1 MKGFGGCFALEL
13 STEAAAKALPGALKL
28 FRSATSLGGVEP
40 WIPWILEGVA
50 KLMATNP
57 ATWLFNWIVWL
68 FRPGAEHADDGGWY
82 RKCHRNWIRIC
93 IETLAFR
100 CHLKKRQSI
109 VKGCMT
115 QYMKRLDQPGEQHS
129 L

>member
-1 MKGFGGCFALEL
+1 VQHPSLGAALTVASKQMKGFGGCFALEL

-40 WIPWILEGVA
+40 WIEGVA

-57 ATWLFNWIVWL
+57 ATWLFNWTVWL

-82 RKCHRNWIRIC
+82 
-93 IETLAFR
+93 T
-100 CHLKKRQSI
+100 
-109 VKGCMT
+109 
-115 QYMKRLDQPGEQHS
+115 GENVTEIGFGFALNIWHS
-129 L
+129 GVTSKNDSPS